1 MLDFVNWKKIA
12 PLDEIFERWNKL
24 GMLEGLEE
32 EQAKNCAYY
41 FEYMATWISE
51 LPPPEGG
58 GFLACNVKNDNK
70 LITNDDLFSLVVF
83 PAIKKIVISNNGF
96 NEVLFDCQ
104 KIYDLYKKICYNE
117 LMQKDEEIV
126 LQMFDKLAKK

>member
-12 PLDEIFERWNKL
+12 PLEEIFERWNKL

-41 FEYMATWISE
+41 FEYMATWII
-51 LPPPEGG
+51 
-58 GFLACNVKNDNK
+58 KNDNK